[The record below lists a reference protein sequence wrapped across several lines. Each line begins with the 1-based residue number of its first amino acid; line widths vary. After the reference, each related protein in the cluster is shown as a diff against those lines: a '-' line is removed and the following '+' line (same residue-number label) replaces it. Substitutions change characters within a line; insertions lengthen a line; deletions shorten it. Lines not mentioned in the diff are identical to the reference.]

1 MVDSFTRFKAA
12 CFINNKK
19 GETAVEALLLN
30 WVKFFSAPTYIQSDQ
45 GKESLN
51 QHLQAFCNIHG
62 IQMTTIASFTP
73 NAAGLMERNHAVIDK
88 MVEEMLTQ
96 DNKLKPEVASDGQ
109 FKPVTVLIW

>member
-19 GETAVEALLLN
+19 GETVVEALLLN

-45 GKESLN
+45 GNEFLN

-88 MVEEMLTQ
+88 MVEKMLTQ

>member
-19 GETAVEALLLN
+19 GETVVEALLLN

-45 GKESLN
+45 
-51 QHLQAFCNIHG
+51 AFCNIHG

-73 NAAGLMERNHAVIDK
+73 NPAGLMERNHAVIDK
-88 MVEEMLTQ
+88 MVEKMLTQ